1 MPTSASKGS
10 GDKVISA
17 AEDAVRASLEAA
29 AKIARESLDASTE
42 AARKV
47 QRSLKDAL
55 DALTE
60 EQRGSG
66 SARRSR

>member
-1 MPTSASKGS
+1 MPESKSRTS
-10 GDKVISA
+10 GDKMIGA

-47 QRSLKDAL
+47 QRSLKDAM
-55 DALTE
+55 DALAE
-60 EQRGSG
+60 GSRDGG
-66 SARRSR
+66 SAKRS